1 MTGASIQ
8 THNRQAGGNGRSV
21 SSNAA
26 TARPGTRAHHMR
38 SISTL
43 AAACAVGAAPGEVGL
58 TVLEHARTG
67 HPVVSAS
74 VGWGALGVG
83 AAVAAMVAV
92 LLRNRVS
99 LRPWWRAVPAMWI
112 SMALLA
118 VTTVLLARLAPFR
131 LGLLSVL
138 LYAAPPLPGGAAL
151 HARRPTAMVV
161 LLAAAGVM
169 PVAVAHPIAVLQQH
183 VAATQW
189 MHAQGVTSRQMAQ
202 DIDLPDLVQEP
213 YQYDRASGQ
222 LTAVFQQDEG
232 WLLPPIA
239 IAAETVTP
247 GDQPCAPVLVASGD
261 AQDQQTP
268 QDCQTSDDGLWQLD
282 LGNSTAGF
290 ARETNGVTLSVAGP
304 QEMAPVLRRA
314 LLAAQPADD
323 AQLFARIEPGPFTVT
338 DWLLL

>member
-8 THNRQAGGNGRSV
+8 THNKQAGGDGRSV

-26 TARPGTRAHHMR
+26 TAQPGTRAHHMR

-67 HPVVSAS
+67 HTDISAA

-83 AAVAAMVAV
+83 AAVAAMAAV
-92 LLRNRVS
+92 LRRNRVS
-99 LRPWWRAVPAMWI
+99 LRPWWRAVLVTWI
-112 SMALLA
+112 TMALLA

-138 LYAAPPLPGGAAL
+138 LYAALPLLGGAAL
-151 HARRPTAMVV
+151 HARRPTVMAA

-169 PVAVAHPIAVLQQH
+169 PVAAAHPIAVLQQH
-183 VAATQW
+183 VAASQW
-189 MHAQGVTSRQMAQ
+189 MHAQGITSREIVQ
-202 DIDLPDLVQEP
+202 DIDLLDLVQEP

-247 GDQPCAPVLVASGD
+247 GDQPCASVLIASGD
-261 AQDQQTP
+261 AQDQRTP
-268 QDCQTSDDGLWQLD
+268 QDCQPSDDGLWQLD

-290 ARETNGVTLSVAGP
+290 ARETNGVTLSVVGP
-304 QEMAPVLRRA
+304 QEMEPVLRRA

-323 AQLFARIEPGPFTVT
+323 AQLFTRIEPGPFTIT